1 MSFVLK
7 EKLKGLKG
15 RLKVWN
21 KKEYGGMEERV
32 EKLVKDISMLDE
44 KGEEGS
50 LEEVEVRLFKE
61 KFEELWRLLKAK
73 DALIVQR
80 SRAKW
85 LKEGDANSK
94 FFHNCLKSRM
104 SRNTIK
110 ALKVDDGW
118 AVSPL
123 DIRRKV
129 VEYFTSHME
138 DIRWEQPRLD
148 GVMFA
153 QISGE
158 DNGYL
163 VAPFTMPE
171 LVAPFT
177 MPELEAVVRESDSSK
192 SPGPDGFN
200 FAFVKKIWYLIK
212 HEVRIMFDQFH
223 VDEVPPR
230 CMLAYFVTLIPKVS
244 SPFELKDFCPIS
256 LLGSLYKL
264 LAKVLAR
271 RLAGVMNSIISS
283 TQSAFLKG
291 RNLVDGVLVVNE
303 LVGYPRKVKKEC
315 LIFKVDFEKA
325 YDSVDWGFL
334 EYMLYRVGMSE
345 KWVAWMK
352 ACVCGGSKSIL
363 VNGCPTE
370 EISIHRGLKQGDPL
384 APFLF
389 LLVAEGFSGLMRKA
403 T

>member
-1 MSFVLK
+1 MGVWR
-7 EKLKGLKG
+7 KGWRSL
-15 RLKVWN
+15 
-21 KKEYGGMEERV
+21 
-32 EKLVKDISMLDE
+32 DISMLDE

-50 LEEVEVRLFKE
+50 LEEVEVRLCKE

-129 VEYFTSHME
+129 VEYFTSHMA

-158 DNGYL
+158 DNGY
-163 VAPFTMPE
+163 

-200 FAFVKKIWYLIK
+200 FAFVKKIW
-212 HEVRIMFDQFH
+212 
-223 VDEVPPR
+223 
-230 CMLAYFVTLIPKVS
+230 
-244 SPFELKDFCPIS
+244 
-256 LLGSLYKL
+256 
-264 LAKVLAR
+264 
-271 RLAGVMNSIISS
+271 
-283 TQSAFLKG
+283 
-291 RNLVDGVLVVNE
+291 
-303 LVGYPRKVKKEC
+303 
-315 LIFKVDFEKA
+315 
-325 YDSVDWGFL
+325 
-334 EYMLYRVGMSE
+334 
-345 KWVAWMK
+345 
-352 ACVCGGSKSIL
+352 
-363 VNGCPTE
+363 
-370 EISIHRGLKQGDPL
+370 
-384 APFLF
+384 
-389 LLVAEGFSGLMRKA
+389 
-403 T
+403 